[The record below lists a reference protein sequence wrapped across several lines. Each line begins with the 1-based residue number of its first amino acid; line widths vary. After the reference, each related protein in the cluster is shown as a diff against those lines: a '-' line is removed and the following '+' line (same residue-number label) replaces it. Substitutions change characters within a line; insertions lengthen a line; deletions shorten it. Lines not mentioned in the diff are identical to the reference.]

1 MSLFD
6 DPSGMSCPECGTT
19 DPIEILYGFPSG
31 EMFEAAEAGLI
42 ALGGCI
48 VDPENPAYRC
58 RNDKCNAEF
67 GRL

>member
-6 DPSGMSCPECGTT
+6 DPAGMSCPVCGTT
-19 DPIEILYGFPSG
+19 DPIEILYGYPSA
-31 EMFEAAEAGLI
+31 EMMDAASEGLI

-58 RNDKCNAEF
+58 RNSECGAEF